1 MTTANNRL
9 PMRLASYAVC
19 YLFSY
24 TSFIKRQTT
33 FLRLP
38 FTKSATATQS
48 KLLSKCWRS
57 IHNAIPLSIVSVVW
71 DNTVMEK
78 RDELQELRVQ
88 IDLIDRGLITSLAE
102 RTELVEEIGRY
113 KIAHNIDALDA
124 DRRDALLAAWIK
136 TGKALS
142 LPDDLLRDIFSVIHN
157 HSLAMEKKSK
167 NL

>member
-1 MTTANNRL
+1 
-9 PMRLASYAVC
+9 
-19 YLFSY
+19 
-24 TSFIKRQTT
+24 
-33 FLRLP
+33 
-38 FTKSATATQS
+38 
-48 KLLSKCWRS
+48 
-57 IHNAIPLSIVSVVW
+57 
-71 DNTVMEK
+71 MEK